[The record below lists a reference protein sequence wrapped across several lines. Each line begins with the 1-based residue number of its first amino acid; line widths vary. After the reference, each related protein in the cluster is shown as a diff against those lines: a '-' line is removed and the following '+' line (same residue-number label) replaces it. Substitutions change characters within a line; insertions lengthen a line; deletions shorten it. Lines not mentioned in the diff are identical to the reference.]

1 MWQDDFL
8 QEEERALVLEVW
20 KVYDKKGENQ
30 VNVADL
36 PTIFQVNSPQFF
48 YRVPNITG
56 SLSGV
61 EL

>member
-1 MWQDDFL
+1 L